1 MMRRH
6 ETAPEPAPF
15 SVEGKPPATAS
26 LLKHAD
32 LLARWCE
39 SALESVRTHP
49 KQFGDLDVAGLEFG
63 ITFLRRRLIPNVATD
78 GTLPPVA
85 ILCGGTNTGKSTL
98 INTIAGHIVSPSGCT
113 ASFTKRLVGAGREE
127 DLKAVTAAHAGFHLV
142 PTSELSTPAPRRH
155 ALYADH
161 NPDWP
166 RDLPIVLDS
175 PDIDSSDP
183 KCRDATRL
191 GLGFADLVV
200 WVTTQQKYEDQMGI
214 SFLDEAMQLL
224 PRRIDVFNQYL
235 PQHAGA
241 LDDLTRKYDERWPN
255 HKRAVLAIP
264 LQETTGQGV
273 LPSDAVKDLRRHLA
287 DSAAE
292 PPSRRIESL
301 DHGLGNAQTALT
313 GSARHLLAR
322 QDECEEMIHQFRQR
336 IERSLKQPIR
346 EFAGHAGYFE
356 LQDALV
362 RVLQP
367 RLKTSFG
374 DLVSDISRKA
384 GDAYSMLRST
394 LFGSSPKQG
403 PVDPIAERDRRDLE
417 EAAKLIEAAR
427 ADMLDRSRAAAQS
440 GKALAIRLHDEL
452 RLLDWPDPAALRNRL
467 RSHLTERSRTHM
479 QPVIDKFEHDL
490 ADFCDG
496 NPEIIATMRA
506 VIPGFS
512 ALTGFAAAVIAIKT
526 AVILPGVTEYLL
538 GPIGLPVYERL
549 AGWLPANLLHFVDQ
563 LSLSREPFMSRTYD
577 AFEKTRRAIFLEP
590 VEWLTGPVEKLFQP
604 VEIDRGDV
612 PLLLEQI
619 RTDWEAV
626 RADWETTSTRSS

>member
-1 MMRRH
+1 MRRH
-6 ETAPEPAPF
+6 EAATESAPL
-15 SVEGKPPATAS
+15 SIEGKTPAAAS

-39 SALESVRTHP
+39 SALESVRAHP
-49 KQFGDLDVAGLEFG
+49 KQFGDIDVAGIEFG
-63 ITFLRRRLIPNVATD
+63 VTFLRRRLIPHVATG

-98 INTIAGHIVSPSGCT
+98 VNTIAGYIVSPSGCT

-142 PTSELSTPAPRRH
+142 PTSELSNPSPRRH

-161 NPDWP
+161 DPDWP
-166 RDLPIVLDS
+166 CDLPIVLDT

-183 KCRDATRL
+183 KCREATRL

-200 WVTTQQKYEDQMGI
+200 WVTTQQKYEDERGI
-214 SFLDEAMQLL
+214 SFLDEAMLLL
-224 PRRIDVFNQYL
+224 PRRIDVFNQYH

-241 LDDLTRKYDERWPN
+241 LDDLTRRYGERWPD

-264 LQETTGQGV
+264 MQEMTGNGA
-273 LPSDAVKDLRRHLA
+273 LPKESVKELRRHLA

-292 PPSRRIESL
+292 ASGRRIESL
-301 DHGLGNAQTALT
+301 EHGLGNTETALT

-322 QDECEEMIHQFRQR
+322 QDECEEMIHEFRQR

-417 EAAKLIEAAR
+417 ETAKLIETAR
-427 ADMLDRSRAAAQS
+427 ADLLERSRDAAQS
-440 GKALAIRLHDEL
+440 GKPLAIRLHDEL
-452 RLLDWPDPAALRNRL
+452 RLLDWPDPAALRDRL
-467 RSHLTERSRTHM
+467 REHLTERGRTQM

-496 NPEIIATMRA
+496 NPEVIATMRA

-549 AGWLPANLLHFVDQ
+549 AGWLPANLLHFVDK

-590 VEWLTGPVEKLFQP
+590 VDWLTRPVETLFLP
-604 VEIDRGDV
+604 VALDRGDV

-619 RTDWEAV
+619 RTDWESV
-626 RADWETTSTRSS
+626 RTEWGATSTRSS

>member
-6 ETAPEPAPF
+6 ETATE
-15 SVEGKPPATAS
+15 SVSPSAEGKTPAATS
-26 LLKHAD
+26 LLKRAE

-39 SALESVRTHP
+39 SALESVRAHP
-49 KQFGDLDVAGLEFG
+49 KQFGDLDVAGIEFG
-63 ITFLRRRLIPNVATD
+63 ITFLRQRLITHVATG

-98 INTIAGHIVSPSGCT
+98 INTIAGYIVSPSGCT
-113 ASFTKRLVGAGREE
+113 ASFTKRLIGAGREE
-127 DLKAVTAAHAGFHLV
+127 ELKAVTTAHAGFHLV
-142 PTSELSTPAPRRH
+142 PTAELSSPAPRRH
-155 ALYADH
+155 AIYADH
-161 NPDWP
+161 DPDWP
-166 RDLPIVLDS
+166 RDLPIVLDT

-183 KCRDATRL
+183 MCRDATRL
-191 GLGFADLVV
+191 GLGLADLVV

-241 LDDLTRKYDERWPN
+241 LDDLTRRYGERWPD
-255 HKRAVLAIP
+255 HKRAVLAIL
-264 LQETTGQGV
+264 LQETTENGF
-273 LPSDAVKDLRRHLA
+273 LPADAVKDLRQHLA
-287 DSAAE
+287 NSAIEAH
-292 PPSRRIESL
+292 PRRIESL
-301 DHGLGNAQTALT
+301 EHGLENTRIALT
-313 GSARHLLAR
+313 GSAQHILAR
-322 QDECEEMIHQFRQR
+322 QDECEEMIREFRMR

-384 GDAYSMLRST
+384 SDAYSLLRST
-394 LFGSSPKQG
+394 VFGSSPNQG

-417 EAAKLIEAAR
+417 ETAKLIEAAR
-427 ADMLDRSRAAAQS
+427 ADLLERSRAAAQA
-440 GKALAIRLHDEL
+440 GKPLAIRLHDEL
-452 RLLDWPDPAALRNRL
+452 RLLDWPNPASLRDRL
-467 RSHLTERSRTHM
+467 RSHLTERDRTHM

-490 ADFCDG
+490 AGFCDG

-549 AGWLPANLLHFVDQ
+549 AGWLPANLLHFADQ

-590 VEWLTGPVEKLFQP
+590 VEWLTGPVEKLFRP

-612 PLLLEQI
+612 SLLLEQI

-626 RADWETTSTRSS
+626 RAEWEATSTRSS

>member
-6 ETAPEPAPF
+6 ETATESAPL
-15 SVEGKPPATAS
+15 SAEGKTAAAAS

-39 SALESVRTHP
+39 SALESVRSHP
-49 KQFGDLDVAGLEFG
+49 KQFGDIDVAGLEFG
-63 ITFLRRRLIPNVATD
+63 VTFLRRRLIPHVATG
-78 GTLPPVA
+78 GTLPPVV

-98 INTIAGHIVSPSGCT
+98 INTIAGYIVSPSGCT

-142 PTSELSTPAPRRH
+142 PTSELSAPAPRRH

-161 NPDWP
+161 DPDWP
-166 RDLPIVLDS
+166 QDLPIILDS

-183 KCRDATRL
+183 KCRAATRL

-200 WVTTQQKYEDQMGI
+200 WVTTQQKYEDERGI

-235 PQHAGA
+235 SQHAAA
-241 LDDLTRKYDERWPN
+241 LDDLTRRYGERWPA
-255 HKRAVLAIP
+255 HKRAVLAIK
-264 LQETTGQGV
+264 LQKTTDHGL
-273 LPSDAVKDLRRHLA
+273 LPAEAVKELRRHLA
-287 DSAAE
+287 DAAAE
-292 PPSRRIESL
+292 APARRIESL
-301 DHGLGNAQTALT
+301 EHGLGNAKTALT
-313 GSARHLLAR
+313 ESARHILAR
-322 QDECEEMIHQFRQR
+322 QEECEEMLHEFRQR

-384 GDAYSMLRST
+384 GGAYSKFRSII
-394 LFGSSPKQG
+394 FGSSPVQG

-417 EAAKLIEAAR
+417 ETAKLIEAAR
-427 ADMLDRSRAAAQS
+427 ADLLDRSRAAAQS
-440 GKALAIRLHDEL
+440 GKALASRLHGEL
-452 RLLDWPDPAALRNRL
+452 RLLDWPDPAALRERL
-467 RSHLTERSRTHM
+467 REHLAERGRTQM

-490 ADFCDG
+490 ADFCDS
-496 NPEIIATMRA
+496 NPEVIATMRA

-549 AGWLPANLLHFVDQ
+549 ASWLPGNLLHFVDQ
-563 LSLSREPFMSRTYD
+563 VSLSREPFMSRAYD
-577 AFEKTRRAIFLEP
+577 AFEKTRRAVFLEP
-590 VEWLTGPVEKLFQP
+590 VEWLTRPVEQLFLP
-604 VEIDRGDV
+604 VTLDRGDV
-612 PLLLEQI
+612 SLLLEQI
-619 RTDWEAV
+619 RTDWESV
-626 RADWETTSTRSS
+626 RTEWEAISTRSS